1 MNYRFYTLFLLLFS
15 VVDIYAIENNVHLTL
30 EEQAYLKQKKEITMC
45 VDPDWEPFEI
55 INKMGKH
62 EGISADLI
70 QLTAKRLG
78 VKIRLIPTKTW
89 EETLAF
95 SKSKKCDILSFVNQT
110 PEREKWLI
118 FTQPLLSDPNIL
130 ITREEHPFIG
140 DVRGLNQERVVLPSG
155 TAVLE
160 KMQKDFPNLIYIPV
174 VSEPDAM
181 KMVSEKKADMT
192 VRSLIV
198 AGYIIKKEGWFN
210 LKIAGRIGGYE
221 NHLRIGVS
229 KDEAILRDILDKG
242 IETITPVEREAIVN
256 KHAGLVVQEG
266 LDYKTVT
273 LVGIGV
279 FGVIG
284 LVVLWN
290 YLLHR
295 KVRSEVAKNLNIT
308 ERLFQNRKQAEIG
321 NLIANISHQWR
332 EPLSK
337 LSSIN
342 LLTIAK
348 LHSGQTIS
356 KEDLIRQTKEI
367 ETTIE
372 FMSQTMQNF
381 LEFYKKSDRNSL
393 FLLAD
398 SIRNVL
404 SIIETKLSDYGIKVT
419 IDEVDAIMA
428 EGIKNEWMQVWLNLL
443 NNAIAVFIERNTENP
458 MITIVIEKDTVRF
471 CDNGG
476 GFDTEKSIGG
486 LGLPM
491 CEEIVSKYGAS
502 MELKNTDIGLCV
514 TVLLRS
520 VCDIDMK

>member
-1 MNYRFYTLFLLLFS
+1 MNYRIYTFFLLLLTA
-15 VVDIYAIENNVHLTL
+15 IEIHAIENNVHLTL
-30 EEQAYLKQKKEITMC
+30 EEQAYLHQKKEITMC

-55 INKMGKH
+55 INKKGKH

-70 QLTAKRLG
+70 ALVAQRLG
-78 VKIRLIPTKTW
+78 IRIRLIPTKTW
-89 EETLAF
+89 DETLKN
-95 SKSKKCDILSFVNQT
+95 SKSGKCDILSFVNQT

-140 DVRGLNQERVVLPSG
+140 DIRGLNQERVVLPSG

-210 LKIAGRIGGYE
+210 LKIAGRIQGYE
-221 NHLRIGVS
+221 NHLRIGVL
-229 KDEAILRDILDKG
+229 KDEPILRDIFDKG
-242 IETITPVEREAIVN
+242 IETITPVEREAIIN
-256 KHAGLVVQEG
+256 KHAGLVVKEG
-266 LDYKTVT
+266 LDYKIVIFI
-273 LVGIGV
+273 GIGI
-279 FGVIG
+279 FAVIG

-295 KVRSEVAKNLNIT
+295 KVRLEVAKNLVIK
-308 ERLFQNRKQAEIG
+308 EELFQNRKQAEIG

-332 EPLSK
+332 EPLSH

-356 KEDLIRQTKEI
+356 KDDLIRQTKEI
-367 ETTIE
+367 ETTID

-381 LEFYKKSDRNSL
+381 LEFYKKSDRSSL
-393 FLLAD
+393 FLVSD

-404 SIIETKLSDYGIKVT
+404 SIIETKLNDYRIDIT
-419 IDEVDAIMA
+419 IDEVDTIMA

-443 NNAIAVFIERNTENP
+443 NNAISVFLERNVENP
-458 MITIVIEKDTVRF
+458 KIAITIENGMVRF

-476 GFDTEKSIGG
+476 GIDTEQSIGG

-491 CEEIVSKYGAS
+491 CEEIVTKYGGNL
-502 MELKNTDIGLCV
+502 ELKNTDTGLCA
-514 TVLLRS
+514 TVVLRS
-520 VCDIDMK
+520 V